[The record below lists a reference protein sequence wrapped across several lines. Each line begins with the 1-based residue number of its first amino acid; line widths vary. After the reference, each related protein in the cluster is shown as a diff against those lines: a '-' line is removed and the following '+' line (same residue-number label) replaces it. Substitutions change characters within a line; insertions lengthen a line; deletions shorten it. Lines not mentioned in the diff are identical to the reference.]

1 MENIPKYAVRN
12 DIIFKYLFSNKGIL
26 KDFLESLLNVSISKL
41 DVKEQFN
48 PKAKNFFEKICYL
61 DIYATINDSKTLNL
75 EMQNEKQ
82 SEYIQRI
89 IIYRSALSRQQVE
102 KGEMYDNLN
111 SIISINILNYI
122 MFEKIKEYHTIWR
135 YREDNNFR
143 HEPLTSDEIHFVEL
157 PKFRKSN
164 PDFEKKYNQWLAYI
178 DETNPIWVKDV
189 MKKNKVIKSAENL
202 RNDFISD
209 RKNQILIDTYA
220 IYCMDQNT
228 KIKYA
233 KAEGIALGKAEGIIQ
248 GKAEGI
254 AEGKHIGIIEEKNNI
269 VINMLNQNID
279 IDIISKVTN
288 LSVEEINKIKNSIK

>member
-26 KDFLESLLNVSISKL
+26 KDFLESLLNISISKL

-89 IIYRSALSRQQVE
+89 IIYRSAMSRQEVE
-102 KGEMYDNLN
+102 KGEMYDTLN

-122 MFEKIKEYHTIWR
+122 MFENIKEYHTIWSL
-135 YREDNNFR
+135 RENNNLN
-143 HEPLTSDEIHFVEL
+143 HKPLNSDEIHFVEL
-157 PKFRKSN
+157 PKFREAN

-178 DETNPIWVKDV
+178 DETNPVWVKDV
-189 MKKNKVIKSAENL
+189 MKKNKVIKSAEIL
-202 RNDFISD
+202 KNDFISD
-209 RKNQILIDTYA
+209 KENQMLIDAYE

-228 KIKYA
+228 NMKHA
-233 KAEGIALGKAEGIIQ
+233 KE
-248 GKAEGI
+248 EGI
-254 AEGKHIGIIEEKNNI
+254 AEGISKGEKIALQNV
-269 VINMLNQNID
+269 VINMLKQNID
-279 IDIISKVTN
+279 IDIISKATN
-288 LSVEEINKIKNSIK
+288 LSIEEITKIKNSMK